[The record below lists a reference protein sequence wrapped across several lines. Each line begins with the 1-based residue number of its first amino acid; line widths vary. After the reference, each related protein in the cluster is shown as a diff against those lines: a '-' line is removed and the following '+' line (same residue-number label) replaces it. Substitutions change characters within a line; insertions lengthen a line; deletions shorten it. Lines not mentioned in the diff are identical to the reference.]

1 MRYKWDFLPNKKKAS
16 EPLEAKRQADQLNI
30 SEFLFRLLWNRGL
43 QDIREMDVFLSPGLR
58 HLPRLE
64 LWPDLENAAKVIAR
78 ELNSGSQMAVWGD
91 YDVDG
96 ITATALVKDF
106 MSKRGFEVIT
116 YLPNRFQ
123 EGYGLNCT
131 GIEWLADKEVQL
143 LLTVDCGV
151 ANTKEVQRARELGMT
166 VVISD
171 HHLPGQ
177 DMPEA
182 EAIVNPQFSDGPYK
196 DLAGVGVAFVLMG
209 ALNKSMPG
217 EALDMRE
224 YLDLVA
230 LGTVADVVY
239 LGTENRI
246 LVKNG
251 LLFLNEA
258 RRPGIFALKEVS
270 GLPTNADMG
279 SGQVSYSLAPRINA
293 AGRIGRPDLALELLL
308 SPDIPTA
315 RAIAAQLDDY
325 NKERKKI
332 EQGIEKEA
340 LDQVQGQLD
349 RSGFVVYDPHWHEGV
364 IGIVASRIV
373 DKYYR
378 PALLLTQ
385 DGSYL
390 KGSGRSIP
398 EFDLYQALKH
408 CSSYLVGFG
417 GHREAA
423 GLSLETEAVED
434 FKEAFN
440 QAVQVQLGKELPSP
454 SLSLEA
460 RLSLEMVNYH
470 LIKELEML
478 QPFGPGNPEPLFCSR
493 SLEVKKRR
501 VFGKDHVSLELRD
514 NKAGITMLG
523 KAWKSSSVIGPEIQ
537 GQKVQV
543 AFSPRFNQYNGLISI
558 DLQIKDLLI
567 TS

>member
-1 MRYKWDFLPNKKKAS
+1 M
-16 EPLEAKRQADQLNI
+16 EAKRQADRLNI

-64 LWPDLENAAKVIAR
+64 LWPELGAAAGVMAK
-78 ELNSGSQMAVWGD
+78 ELNTGSKMAVWGD

-106 MSKRGFEVIT
+106 MTRRGFEVMT

-123 EGYGLNCT
+123 EGYGLNCA
-131 GIEWLADKEVQL
+131 GLEWLAGQGVRL
-143 LLTVDCGV
+143 LLTVDCGI
-151 ANTKEVQRARELGMT
+151 ANNKEVQRARELGMT

-177 DMPEA
+177 ELPEA
-182 EAIVNPQFSDGPYK
+182 QAIVDPQLSNGPYR

-209 ALNKSMPG
+209 ALNRTMPG
-217 EALDMRE
+217 QPLDMRD

-230 LGTVADVVY
+230 LGTIADVVH
-239 LGTENRI
+239 LGIENRI

-251 LLFLNEA
+251 LLLLNEA

-270 GLPTNADMG
+270 GLPVNAETG
-279 SGQVSYSLAPRINA
+279 SGQVAYSLAPRINA
-293 AGRIGRPDLALELLL
+293 AGRIGQPDLALELLL

-315 RAIAAQLDDY
+315 RSIAKQLDDY
-325 NKERKKI
+325 NIERKKI

-340 LDQVQGQLD
+340 EDQAQGQLD
-349 RSGFVVYDPHWHEGV
+349 RSGFVFHSPDWHEGV

-373 DKYYR
+373 DRYYR
-378 PALLLTQ
+378 PTLLLTQ

-398 EFDLYQALKH
+398 EFDLYQALEH
-408 CSSYLVGFG
+408 CSPYLVRFG

-423 GLSLETEAVED
+423 GLSLKPEAVDE

-440 QAVQVQLGKELPSP
+440 LAVKDQLGCESPVP

-460 RLSLEMVNYH
+460 RLSLKMVDYH
-470 LIKELEML
+470 LVKELEML
-478 QPFGPGNPEPLFCSR
+478 QPFGPGNPEPLFCSK
-493 SLEVKKRR
+493 SLEVRKHRL
-501 VFGKDHVSLELRD
+501 FGKDHVSLELRD
-514 NKAGITMLG
+514 NQAGITMLG
-523 KAWKSSSVIGPEIQ
+523 KAWKSGSLIGPDIQ

-558 DLQIKDLLI
+558 DLQIKDVLV
-567 TS
+567 